1 LALVLAPRYCS
12 PLPLGLSASL
22 PAALISQAFMAI
34 TPSRLRVTRV
44 LGRYDKFESEFISIC
59 ENALDL
65 FPASMTNATA
75 ERFVERMASVYLY
88 PGVLVLDV
96 HDRGLTAPFE
106 FFLFES
112 RHALAS
118 IFSFGF
124 QAGKANEKRQRR
136 VLYVTTRIENS
147 GRVSIG

>member
-1 LALVLAPRYCS
+1 M
-12 PLPLGLSASL
+12 
-22 PAALISQAFMAI
+22 I
-34 TPSRLRVTRV
+34 
-44 LGRYDKFESEFISIC
+44 
-59 ENALDL
+59 
-65 FPASMTNATA
+65 NATA

-88 PGVLVLDV
+88 PGELVLDV
-96 HDRGLTAPFE
+96 YDRGLTAPLE
-106 FFLFES
+106 SFFLFES